1 MKDFVTKYV
10 KTDPRTTAKRFR
22 IGRHDDGRIKLVFE
36 EQNALWPHSWR
47 LVGATV
53 LNDEDVTGYLDVAG
67 VRI

>member
-10 KTDPRTTAKRFR
+10 KTDPNTTPKRFR
-22 IGRHDDGRIKLVFE
+22 IGRHDDDRIKLVFE

-47 LVGATV
+47 LVGSV
-53 LNDEDVTGYLDVAG
+53 ILDDEDTFGYLDVAG